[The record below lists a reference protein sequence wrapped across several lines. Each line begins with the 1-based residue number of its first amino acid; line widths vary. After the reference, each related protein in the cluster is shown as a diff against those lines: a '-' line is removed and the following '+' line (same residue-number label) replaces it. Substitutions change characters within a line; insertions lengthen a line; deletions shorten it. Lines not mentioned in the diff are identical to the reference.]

1 MGLFDN
7 IFGGGNRERT
17 RDESSVQAD
26 INRGLKE
33 SGGKFTP
40 EINSL
45 VA

>member
-26 INRGLKE
+26 INRATE
-33 SGGKFTP
+33 R
-40 EINSL
+40 
-45 VA
+45 VWR